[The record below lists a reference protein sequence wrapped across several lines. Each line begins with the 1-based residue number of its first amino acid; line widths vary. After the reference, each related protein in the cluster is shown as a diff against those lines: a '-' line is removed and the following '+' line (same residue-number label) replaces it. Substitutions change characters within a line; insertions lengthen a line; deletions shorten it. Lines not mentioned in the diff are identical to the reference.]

1 MRNFD
6 GKVAVI
12 TGAGRGIGRGIALR
26 CAEEG
31 MRIVLAGIG
40 LETLTSTDAD
50 LKKLGATTQVVQTDV
65 RKASDIDKLAQMAL
79 NTFGEVHLLVNNAG
93 VALNKS
99 VWESSLSDWEWVMG
113 VNFWGVLYGVRSFL
127 PIMIEQSTQCHIV
140 NVSSMNGVIQ
150 GVGGLGSYCASK
162 QAVVALTETLYFELS
177 QRAPHV
183 NVSVYIPGQVDTD
196 IPDSERNRP
205 DELKNDPSSYG
216 VTNEER
222 EWWES
227 LRKQLAAG
235 KSAEEAADIL
245 FKGLQEDKLYIGI
258 PGFLDQHP
266 KLVEAIQDRATNI
279 INERNPS
286 L

>member
-140 NVSSMNGVIQ
+140 NVSSMNGVVQ

-258 PGFLDQHP
+258 PGFIDQHP